1 MGTQMTS
8 IPATKSDTAD
18 PGPTGMSRATK
29 VRWAVAVFCALG
41 LAINY
46 IDRSAISVSLP
57 FMTQDFHLTAT
68 EKGLI
73 LSAFSWSYAL
83 MQLPAGRLID
93 RFGER
98 VMFGASVLIWSLF
111 TAATAF
117 ASSFATLLGLRLG
130 LGVGEAGAYPGA
142 AKTVSN
148 WFPLRLRGRATSV
161 YDSGARIGSAIA
173 TPVIALIIGLWGWKA
188 AFLFAG
194 GIGVLWSIGW
204 WTWYRR
210 PELHHGVNDAEL
222 DIIHES
228 HEQQASTNNN
238 PAAPPMKISQL
249 FKQRTVWGMMLGFF
263 CLNFM
268 ITFFLTWFPSYL
280 VNERGF
286 HLLKLG
292 IFGSIPPLAAIL
304 GSWAGGLAGDYLLDR
319 GWSLNKVR
327 KTCLVG
333 GMLVCSVI
341 ALAAIAP
348 EAWQALVLMSIS
360 YAAAAFTIVSIWCLP
375 ADVVDSSTV
384 ATLGSTQNFFS
395 NIGSALSPIVVGA
408 LYGATGSFEVPLLL
422 SGALLVGGALCFGF
436 LIKKVEPIRRP
447 ELEAPAV

>member
-1 MGTQMTS
+1 MTS
-8 IPATKSDTAD
+8 TSKAATSTAAAQKS
-18 PGPTGMSRATK
+18 GRRSRATNI
-29 VRWAVAVFCALG
+29 RWAVAVFAAVG

-57 FMTQDFHLTAT
+57 FMTADFNLTPT
-68 EKGLI
+68 EQGLI

-83 MQLPAGRLID
+83 MQIPAGRLID

-98 VMFGASVLIWSLF
+98 VMFGASVLVWSLF
-111 TAATAF
+111 TGATA
-117 ASSFATLLGLRLG
+117 AVSSFGALLGLRLG
-130 LGVGEAGAYPGA
+130 LGVGEAGAYPAA
-142 AKTVSN
+142 AKTVSQ

-161 YDSGARIGSAIA
+161 YDSGARVGSAVA
-173 TPVIALIIGLWGWKA
+173 TPLIALIIGLWGWHA
-188 AFLFAG
+188 VFLFAG
-194 GIGVLWSIGW
+194 IVGVLWAIGW
-204 WTWYRR
+204 WAWYRR
-210 PELHHGVNDAEL
+210 PDAKTGVNEAEL
-222 DIIHES
+222 AIIHES
-228 HEQQASTNNN
+228 HRELAATNLD
-238 PAAPPMKISQL
+238 PDAKPWRIADL

-268 ITFFLTWFPSYL
+268 VTFFLTWFPSYL
-280 VNERGF
+280 VKERGF
-286 HLLKLG
+286 DLLKLG
-292 IFGSIPPLAAIL
+292 IFGMIPPLAAIL
-304 GSWAGGLAGDYLLDR
+304 GSWAGGLLGDYLLKR

-341 ALAAIAP
+341 ALAAVAP

-384 ATLGSTQNFFS
+384 ASLGSTQNFFS
-395 NIGSALSPIVVGA
+395 NIGSALSPIIIGA
-408 LYGATGSFEVPLLL
+408 LYGATGSFTVPLLL
-422 SGALLVGGALCFGF
+422 TAAVVVAGALCFGL

-447 ELEAPAV
+447 ELESAAT